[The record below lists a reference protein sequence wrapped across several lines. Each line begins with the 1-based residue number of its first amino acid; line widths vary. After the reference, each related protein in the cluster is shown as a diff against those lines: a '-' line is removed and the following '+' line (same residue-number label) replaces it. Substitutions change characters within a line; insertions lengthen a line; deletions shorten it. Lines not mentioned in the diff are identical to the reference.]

1 MKRTLT
7 LTALLVGILV
17 VMPAT
22 HPGPSLSASTGQ
34 VDESAAAARSVVAS
48 LGPDSVR
55 QTAAPRSD
63 RSPNT
68 SCRGAAGRSC
78 RAVG

>member
-1 MKRTLT
+1 MKRMLT
-7 LTALLVGILV
+7 LGALLVGFSVAIPTV
-17 VMPAT
+17 
-22 HPGPSLSASTGQ
+22 HPGAFVSVPGQ
-34 VDESAAAARSVVAS
+34 GAGNAAAARSVIAS

-55 QTAAPRSD
+55 KTAAPRTE

-68 SCRGAAGRSC
+68 SCRGATRSC